1 VIRVTDEISIDE
13 GEITYD
19 FIRSPGPGG
28 QKVNK
33 TATTVQLRFDAANSP
48 SLEEEV
54 RERLISLAGRRATT
68 EGELVI
74 TARRHRT
81 REMNRKDAL
90 GRLLELIEKASR
102 KPRRRKK
109 TRPPLAAGEKRLE
122 GKRRR
127 GAAKRLRK
135 PAEPENGA

>member
-1 VIRVTDEISIDE
+1 MIRVTDDISIDE

-33 TATTVQLRFDAANSP
+33 TATTVQLRFDVANSP
-48 SLEEEV
+48 SLGDEV
-54 RERLISLAGRRATT
+54 RERLISLAGRRATSG
-68 EGELVI
+68 GELVI

-90 GRLLELIEKASR
+90 ERLLDLIEKASR
-102 KPRRRKK
+102 ELRRRMK
-109 TRPPLAAGEKRLE
+109 TRPPAAVGVKRLE

-135 PAEPENGA
+135 PAEPEDGA